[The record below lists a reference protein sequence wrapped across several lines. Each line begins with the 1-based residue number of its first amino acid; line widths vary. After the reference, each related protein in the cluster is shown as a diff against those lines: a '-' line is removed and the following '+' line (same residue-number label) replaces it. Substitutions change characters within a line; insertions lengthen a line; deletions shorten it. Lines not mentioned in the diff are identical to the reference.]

1 MTFLLKID
9 SDPAFDSE
17 RALEWQRLFAEK
29 APQVCFRIWPD
40 IGDPTAV
47 KYLAAWIP
55 PPDISTLFP
64 NLELLFSTGA
74 GVDQFDLS
82 AVPTNLPVVRLVEP
96 GIVNGM
102 VEYVTMTVLAFHRDL
117 FVYQAQS
124 RQGNW
129 PEIPVLPASSRRV
142 GVLGLGTLGEAVCR
156 KLSGFGFRVSGWS
169 RSPRTIPNTT
179 CFSGQSE
186 MSQFLARADILI
198 CLLPLTPET
207 IDILDSDLF
216 SKLPWGARVINVGR
230 GKHLNQDDLR
240 DALDSGQLAAAIL
253 DVSEPEPLPHTHW
266 LWRDERVLITPHI
279 ASMTQ
284 PETAV
289 ESVIENL
296 RRHQLGEQLIGLVD
310 RTRGY

>member
-1 MTFLLKID
+1 M
-9 SDPAFDSE
+9 
-17 RALEWQRLFAEK
+17 
-29 APQVCFRIWPD
+29 
-40 IGDPTAV
+40 
-47 KYLAAWIP
+47 
-55 PPDISTLFP
+55 
-64 NLELLFSTGA
+64 
-74 GVDQFDLS
+74 
-82 AVPTNLPVVRLVEP
+82 
-96 GIVNGM
+96 NGM

-129 PEIPVLPASSRRV
+129 REIPVLPASSRRV